1 MKTSEELE
9 QSYRK
14 FVSILTNESSEK
26 DVHKDSKIH
35 SDATFITIGDTTYK
49 VRDHV
54 VFGINIG
61 TEEEIILKEG
71 YVAFGEFDAEIFTC
85 YGFFVADKY
94 GNQVSEAGL
103 TEDYVKR

>member
-35 SDATFITIGDTTYK
+35 SDATFVTIGDTTYK
-49 VRDHV
+49 V
-54 VFGINIG
+54 
-61 TEEEIILKEG
+61 
-71 YVAFGEFDAEIFTC
+71 
-85 YGFFVADKY
+85 
-94 GNQVSEAGL
+94 
-103 TEDYVKR
+103 